1 MVDMSLTPTSWAIL
15 LMMGYTLQLLPRA
28 FLPVGS
34 LIGIFM
40 RA

>member
-15 LMMGYTLQLLPRA
+15 LMGYTLQLLPRV